1 MAQGDQGG
9 ALHDQSDVNEVR
21 KNEQTEVQPSS
32 EMIDSVPPV
41 NEYPSTSEQD
51 APLEIMDVAP
61 VIEEDKRP
69 IIEFILDQ
77 PLDKIPITD
86 FIRTCLQYTFPLC
99 LYCNHARSIAV
110 DGVSLAEHMI
120 SEHRFSATVD
130 SITAEELLPE
140 TIEHKISSGID
151 DLHDTYFNMST
162 YDSKHFDENY
172 RFVKHFE
179 CFQCRFSSPIYKDL
193 YLHNRKMHLRSA
205 LICLMCRSNFY
216 SYSELVCHM
225 CPGAPSKLIPID
237 LKFRCVLCNLD
248 AIPSAFRLMVHLR
261 KKHSACDVCL
271 DECYDQSKL
280 SCHVWKHKLHH
291 LCYRCNITYRNK
303 ADIQRHLFW
312 KHGTESVMCKRCL
325 EKKWAHVYHFCV
337 PPTSFKCELCA
348 QTFSKAITLKVH
360 KRLHDPNAIMYP
372 CTLEFCEEKFISKK
386 LMIKHVSLHYMPELP
401 PPSEEK
407 ELLLRVD
414 DDGDGDLT
422 KGMPSVCFLPIHKRT
437 K

>member
-1 MAQGDQGG
+1 MI
-9 ALHDQSDVNEVR
+9 QSNR
-21 KNEQTEVQPSS
+21 
-32 EMIDSVPPV
+32 
-41 NEYPSTSEQD
+41 
-51 APLEIMDVAP
+51 IMDGHLNTTIGGSDQMDSFIGVNDSSKLNNNNYQQPPLGSSAPEHESVESMDAAP
-61 VIEEDKRP
+61 VIQEEDRRP
-69 IIEFILDQ
+69 IVEFILDQ
-77 PLDKIPITD
+77 PLDKIPITN
-86 FIRTCLQYTFPLC
+86 FIQKCLQYTYPRC

-120 SEHRFSATVD
+120 TEHRFSATVD

-140 TIEHKISSGID
+140 TIEHKISTG
-151 DLHDTYFNMST
+151 LEELNDTYFNMDT
-162 YDSKHFDENY
+162 YDSKNFNHDY
-172 RFVKHFE
+172 QYVKHFE
-179 CFQCRFSSPIYKDL
+179 CFQCRFSSHIYKDL

-271 DECYDQSKL
+271 DGCYDQSKL
-280 SCHVWKHKLHH
+280 SSHVWKHKLHH

-303 ADIQRHLFW
+303 ADITRHLFW
-312 KHGTESVMCKRCL
+312 KHGTESVICKRCL
-325 EKKWAHVYHFCV
+325 EKKWPHVYHFCV

-360 KRLHDPNAIMYP
+360 KRMHDPNAITYP
-372 CTLEFCEEKFISKK
+372 CALEFCDQKFISKK

-401 PPSEEK
+401 PPSVEK
-407 ELLLRVD
+407 ELLSHREEAESDRLM
-414 DDGDGDLT
+414 
-422 KGMPSVCFLPIHKRT
+422 KGLFT
-437 K
+437 